1 MLDILHCGPAADVLS
16 EFEDASVDLVVASP
30 PYWTAIAYNSGA
42 PEVGYRRYLS
52 DMLEVFTECA
62 RVLRPNGKLC
72 INAPVMP
79 IPQSVIKQETRHLK
93 NTAFDLDHEILKHTR
108 LRRFSVFIWQKQTSK
123 LMFGS
128 YPYPGNLL
136 ENNTIELICVFVKP
150 GAPPKFSLAQKSA
163 SAIIRSEWIDLTQQ
177 VWFMYPEA
185 VARRDGHPAPFPAKL
200 PARLIKLYS
209 HVGEVV
215 LDPFVGTGTT
225 CAVAKAMGR
234 RYIGID
240 LESAYLALARDKIR
254 HATVPTLLVGRAH
267 YPTKS
272 ELAGTT
278 GRKAE
283 RKHKRKS
290 YGRSAG
296 RATE

>member
-1 MLDILHCGPAADVLS
+1 
-16 EFEDASVDLVVASP
+16 
-30 PYWTAIAYNSGA
+30 
-42 PEVGYRRYLS
+42 
-52 DMLEVFTECA
+52 
-62 RVLRPNGKLC
+62 
-72 INAPVMP
+72 
-79 IPQSVIKQETRHLK
+79 
-93 NTAFDLDHEILKHTR
+93 
-108 LRRFSVFIWQKQTSK
+108 
-123 LMFGS
+123 
-128 YPYPGNLL
+128 
-136 ENNTIELICVFVKP
+136 
-150 GAPPKFSLAQKSA
+150 
-163 SAIIRSEWIDLTQQ
+163 
-177 VWFMYPEA
+177 MYPED

-254 HATVPTLLVGRAH
+254 HATVPTLLVGRAR

-278 GRKAE
+278 GRKAK